1 MLKEISLD
9 QRPRERLVK
18 IGVENISD
26 YELLAIILQNGT
38 FGENVITL
46 SQRLISMYGLEK
58 LNSISLQELMKVKGI
73 GLAKATKLVS
83 MFELNKRIKSG
94 TIHNKTIKNP
104 EDVVMYFME
113 KLKDLKKEHFFA
125 IYLNSKNKII
135 GEKLIS
141 VETINQSLVDHREI
155 FKEAFKYNANAF
167 VLVHNHP
174 SGDPRPSPEDLEITK
189 KIKECGKV
197 TDIEL
202 LDHIIIGKDDW
213 AQC

>member
-18 IGVENISD
+18 IGVENLSD
-26 YELLAIILQNGT
+26 SELLAIILQNGT

-141 VETINQSLVDHREI
+141 VGTINQSLVDHREI

-174 SGDPRPSPEDLEITK
+174 SGDPRPSPEDVEITK

-202 LDHIIIGKDDW
+202 LDHIIIGRDDW

>member
-141 VETINQSLVDHREI
+141 VIIL
-155 FKEAFKYNANAF
+155 FF
-167 VLVHNHP
+167 
-174 SGDPRPSPEDLEITK
+174 
-189 KIKECGKV
+189 
-197 TDIEL
+197 EL
-202 LDHIIIGKDDW
+202 R
-213 AQC
+213 